1 MKYQIGDIVKVSRFR
16 MDTSHPILY
25 QNRIAIIIEKYEGI
39 DYHDYNDPTTAYPFI
54 TYRVIVAGTEG
65 MHRVYEE
72 EIDGKIEEL
81 IE

>member
-1 MKYQIGDIVKVSRFR
+1 MKYQIGDIVKISRFR
-16 MDTSHPILY
+16 MDPIIS
-25 QNRIAIIIEKYEGI
+25 QNRIAIIMEKYEGI